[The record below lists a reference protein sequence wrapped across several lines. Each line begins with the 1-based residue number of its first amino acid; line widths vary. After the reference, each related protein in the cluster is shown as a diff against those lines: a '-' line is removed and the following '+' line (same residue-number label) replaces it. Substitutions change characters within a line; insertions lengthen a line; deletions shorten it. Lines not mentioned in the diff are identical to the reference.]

1 MTRYRSY
8 KWHELSGPDVAALA
22 QQTNVAILPIGC
34 VEMHGPH
41 LPTGT
46 DAIQAEGIA
55 ELTAEREPAIILP
68 TLYFNINDE
77 MTRYP
82 GTIAISPEL
91 MARLY
96 EELCCEAAR
105 NGFTKI
111 VFLISHGGSED
122 VTRFVHHSFLHR
134 RLGERLGFSVFD
146 LWYYAFV
153 DDAEF
158 LDSPRHKQGHGGE
171 IETSLVLC
179 FRPELVHP
187 ERLKPLPEGDAPY
200 YPKTVA
206 HTWYVIDWIR
216 QVPEGYHGE
225 PQLASADKGR
235 RLAERAAEAC
245 AEVIRQ
251 IKAYDPSRDR

>member
-1 MTRYRSY
+1 MAEGRTY
-8 KWHELSGPDVAALA
+8 KWHELTGPEVASLA
-22 QQTNVAILPIGC
+22 ERTNVAILPIGC

-46 DAIQAEGIA
+46 DAFQAEGMA
-55 ELTAEREPAIILP
+55 ELIVEREPAIIMP
-68 TLYFNINDE
+68 TLYTNINDE

-134 RLGERLGFSVFD
+134 RLHEQLGFTVFD
-146 LWYYAFV
+146 LWYYSFINQ
-153 DDAEF
+153 AEF
-158 LDSPRHKQGHGGE
+158 LESSPEKQGHGGE
-171 IETSLVLC
+171 MEASLVLR
-179 FRPELVHP
+179 FRPELVHL

-200 YPKTVA
+200 YPKTVS
-206 HTWYVIDWIR
+206 HTWYTIDWIR

-225 PQLASADKGR
+225 PQLASAAKGA
-235 RLAERAAEAC
+235 RLAEVAADAC
-245 AEVIRQ
+245 AEVIRR
-251 IKAYDPSRDR
+251 IKRYDPALDR